1 MQWVITLDKDQGMVT
16 LKGNVVTAIRVKSDY
31 WLNMTL
37 TRYSCDLSAHGVVII
52 L

>member
-1 MQWVITLDKDQGMVT
+1 MQWVITLDKDQVMVT
-16 LKGNVVTAIRVKSDY
+16 LKGNVVTAQTRVKSDY

-37 TRYSCDLSAHGVVII
+37 TQLQ